1 MKILV
6 VADYVGVT
14 ETFRPL
20 LDEIGKGVH
29 VLEASTIAEALV
41 IAHAES
47 DLDLIALD
55 TALPDMNGYSVLAG
69 FRTNHR
75 NVPVV
80 VLSSSVAV
88 ADIMKAMEAGAAGF
102 LPKSSSAG
110 VMVSAMRLVLSGG
123 VYVPP
128 ELLRMQD
135 ALQHDT
141 AASRAVAGGLTG
153 SKRPLDPADL
163 GLSERQSQVLALVVQ
178 GKTNK
183 EIGRDLSLAEATV
196 KAHISAA
203 LRALNV
209 SSRTQAVIAVAQL
222 GIDLQRFAITD
233 GVKRSVR

>member
-6 VADYVGVT
+6 VADHVRVT
-14 ETFRPL
+14 ETLTQL
-20 LDEIGKGVH
+20 LDRIEKSVH
-29 VLEASTIAEALV
+29 VLEANTTAEAV
-41 IAHAES
+41 AIARAES
-47 DLDLIALD
+47 DLDLIVLD
-55 TALPDMNGYSVLAG
+55 TALPDVSGYSVLAE
-69 FRTNHR
+69 FRMNHR

-80 VLSSSVAV
+80 VLSSSVAL
-88 ADIMKAMEAGAAGF
+88 AGIMKAMQAGAAGF
-102 LPKSSSAG
+102 IPTSSSAG

-128 ELLRMQD
+128 ELLQIQG
-135 ALQHDT
+135 ALQNDT
-141 AASRAVAGGLTG
+141 AASHSGAGTLTG
-153 SKRPLDPADL
+153 SRRPIDPADL

-183 EIGRDLSLAEATV
+183 EIGRGLNLAEATV

-222 GIDLQRFAITD
+222 GIDLQRFANTD
-233 GVKRSVR
+233 STRRGVR